1 MPRPYVLLSVAQS
14 LDGYIDDP
22 SPDRLVLS
30 SPEDLDRVDEVRA
43 GCDAIMVG
51 AVTLRRDN
59 PRLRVK
65 SPERRA
71 ARKARG
77 LPEELL
83 RVIVT
88 RSGKLGRD
96 LRVWTSAGEKIIYCP
111 DTAADAL
118 RETLGDLAVVA
129 GQGDTVDLGALLDDL
144 GARGIGRLMVEGG
157 EQVHTQ
163 FLAAD
168 LADELH
174 VTIGGFFVADPAA
187 PRFVTP
193 GVRLPQNA
201 ARRMQLIEVSKA
213 GETAV
218 LRYMVRPKALS
229 SPSRLPT
236 HATPPPNSAG
246 RVVFVTDDSLSYAR
260 DQDSITA
267 EAKLD
272 GIYVLRTSVQASD
285 LDSPQVVSSYKAL
298 AQVER
303 AFRAFNTDLDIRP
316 IRHHTEDRVR
326 AHVFLRM
333 LSYYISWH
341 MQARLAPILFTDD
354 DKPAAQAARTSP
366 VAPAARSPRAVA
378 KAATKQ
384 TPDNLPVHSL
394 ATLLSDLG
402 TICLNTIAPA
412 DPALP
417 GFRLVT
423 TPTALQR
430 QAFELLGVSHRLGA
444 A

>member
-111 DTAADAL
+111 DTAAGAL

-229 SPSRLPT
+229 SPSRVPT

-246 RVVFVTDDSLSYAR
+246 ASSLPQYVDAGPTAPIGAYLGSVTIECICFGIRVAPAVHGHGDEVRAVFEVADDHGAGPAR
-260 DQDSITA
+260 PPP
-267 EAKLD
+267 D
-272 GIYVLRTSVQASD
+272 GGQAQGAPAAGLGSPQTEPAAGPPVQAAMGDPGEPDEPAGRKSC
-285 LDSPQVVSSYKAL
+285 L
-298 AQVER
+298 R
-303 AFRAFNTDLDIRP
+303 AFRVRHVPDRHAVGIGDRP
-316 IRHHTEDRVR
+316 EGPFGDDG
-326 AHVFLRM
+326 
-333 LSYYISWH
+333 
-341 MQARLAPILFTDD
+341 AP
-354 DKPAAQAARTSP
+354 
-366 VAPAARSPRAVA
+366 V
-378 KAATKQ
+378 
-384 TPDNLPVHSL
+384 
-394 ATLLSDLG
+394 
-402 TICLNTIAPA
+402 
-412 DPALP
+412 
-417 GFRLVT
+417 
-423 TPTALQR
+423 
-430 QAFELLGVSHRLGA
+430 LGA
-444 A
+444 DVCRIRSRCAG

>member
-22 SPDRLVLS
+22 SPERLVLS

-77 LPEELL
+77 MPEELL

-96 LRVWTSAGEKIIYCP
+96 LRVWTAAGENIIYCP
-111 DTAADAL
+111 DTAADTL
-118 RETLGDLAVVA
+118 RETLGDLAVVV
-129 GQGDTVDLGALLDDL
+129 GQGDAVDLGALLDDL

-157 EQVHTQ
+157 EQLHTQ

-193 GVRLPQNA
+193 GVRLPQNS
-201 ARRMQLIEVSKA
+201 ARRMRLVEVSRA

-218 LRYMVRPKALS
+218 LRYLVRP
-229 SPSRLPT
+229 
-236 HATPPPNSAG
+236 
-246 RVVFVTDDSLSYAR
+246 
-260 DQDSITA
+260 
-267 EAKLD
+267 EA
-272 GIYVLRTSVQASD
+272 
-285 LDSPQVVSSYKAL
+285 
-298 AQVER
+298 
-303 AFRAFNTDLDIRP
+303 
-316 IRHHTEDRVR
+316 
-326 AHVFLRM
+326 
-333 LSYYISWH
+333 
-341 MQARLAPILFTDD
+341 
-354 DKPAAQAARTSP
+354 
-366 VAPAARSPRAVA
+366 
-378 KAATKQ
+378 
-384 TPDNLPVHSL
+384 
-394 ATLLSDLG
+394 
-402 TICLNTIAPA
+402 
-412 DPALP
+412 
-417 GFRLVT
+417 
-423 TPTALQR
+423 
-430 QAFELLGVSHRLGA
+430 
-444 A
+444 